1 MFKHT
6 HTIRRQQ
13 STICLSVDHLM
24 GLALRE
30 LPIDQTIKTIKEDT
44 KRRY

>member
-1 MFKHT
+1 MLKHT

-24 GLALRE
+24 GLALRG
-30 LPIDQTIKTIKEDT
+30 LTIDLTIKTIKEDT
-44 KRRY
+44 KRRH